1 MGAGAKIGAS
11 AIPVALAADGLKKD
25 PFSAGQQPPKE
36 PGRTPSGPTALEKA
50 LCKVR
55 QEQECA
61 KKKPKVSSSVGLFVT
76 GTAVCGCVVGDCWP
90 RCTCVL
96 MIRVL

>member
-36 PGRTPSGPTALEKA
+36 PGLKPSGPTALEKA

-61 KKKPKVSSSVGLFVT
+61 KKKPKVSHCG
-76 GTAVCGCVVGDCWP
+76 AVCDGHGCLWVCGW
-90 RCTCVL
+90 
-96 MIRVL
+96 

>member
-25 PFSAGQQPPKE
+25 PFS
-36 PGRTPSGPTALEKA
+36 ALEKA

-76 GTAVCGCVVGDCWP
+76 GTAVCDGHGCLWVYGW
-90 RCTCVL
+90 
-96 MIRVL
+96 